1 MGRPML
7 RGEIRLVDLDPA
19 RGSEA
24 NKRRPAVIVSNDRA
38 NSIAARL
45 GRGVITVV
53 PVTGNIDRVFP
64 FQALLPAS
72 ETGLPQDSKAQAEQ
86 VRSIAVERLG
96 AVLGRA
102 PADVMAQ
109 LDDALRLHLQ
119 L

>member
-1 MGRPML
+1 ML

-24 NKRRPAVIVSNDRA
+24 SKRRPAVIVSNDRA
-38 NSIAARL
+38 NSIATRL
-45 GRGVITVV
+45 GRGVVTVV
-53 PVTGNIDRVFP
+53 PMTSNTDRIFP
-64 FQALLPAS
+64 FQTLLPAS
-72 ETGLPQDSKAQAEQ
+72 ATGLPLDSKAQAEQ

-96 AVLGRA
+96 AILGRA
-102 PADVMAQ
+102 PADVMAR